1 MARFEGK
8 TNEQAEQLYE
18 ELKMDITEEEEHYS
32 RLLSRL
38 GKLAIIMMALI
49 SFNTFIIR
57 NLYVCYF
64 SNVISIIF
72 PCIGVYLYLRIKKY
86 RTQIELLDDEFCNFY
101 INNTKYLTIERKER
115 FLFKYQKAHG
125 FNKSFIFIEARMEEL
140 KNKSPGN
147 IF

>member
-64 SNVISIIF
+64 FNVISIIF
-72 PCIGVYLYLRIKKY
+72 PCIGGYLYLRIKKY

-101 INNTKYLTIERKER
+101 INNTKYLTLERKER
-115 FLFKYQKAHG
+115 FLFKYQKARG
-125 FNKSFIFIEARMEEL
+125 FNKPFVFIEARMEEL
-140 KNKSPGN
+140 KNKGPGN

>member
-18 ELKMDITEEEEHYS
+18 ELKLDITEEEEHYS

-64 SNVISIIF
+64 FNVISIIF
-72 PCIGVYLYLRIKKY
+72 PCIGVYLYLKIKKY
-86 RTQIELLDDEFCNFY
+86 RTQIELLDDEFCDFY
-101 INNTKYLTIERKER
+101 INNSKYLTLERKER
-115 FLFKYQKAHG
+115 FLFKYQKA
-125 FNKSFIFIEARMEEL
+125 
-140 KNKSPGN
+140 
-147 IF
+147 

>member
-32 RLLSRL
+32 RLLSRA

-64 SNVISIIF
+64 FNVISIIF
-72 PCIGVYLYLRIKKY
+72 PCIGVYLYLKIKKY

-101 INNTKYLTIERKER
+101 INNSKYLTLERKER
-115 FLFKYQKAHG
+115 FLFKYQKAGG
-125 FNKSFIFIEARMEEL
+125 FNKHFIFIEARLEEL
-140 KNKSPGN
+140 KNKGPGN